1 MQLFV
6 NDLTVMDF
14 SYLCPKRGMV
24 GESWIVDVILQGSL
38 NEESMVLDFGKVKKQ
53 LKYLIDEYVDH
64 KLLIPAEH
72 SFTKIHRNL
81 SDGNVAVDFLRPEQG
96 SIHLHCPPE
105 AYAFVYSDEVN
116 MQSVSDYLRQIIATH
131 LPENVDG
138 ITLKLREEVINT
150 PYYHY
155 THGLKKHD
163 GNCQR
168 IAHGHRSKVT
178 VFENGVESINWQ
190 TYWAERWC
198 DIYIGT
204 KEDIISAEQYPWIGE
219 QGALVVD
226 ETHVCFT
233 YEASQGEF
241 SMAIS
246 RKECEV
252 IDTDST
258 VECLAQYMLSE
269 QEKIKPEGKYQVMAF
284 EGVGKGAIVESA

>member
-1 MQLFV
+1 MSKKEDGRRELDIDDTSGKSQRREYGFGL
-6 NDLTVMDF
+6 
-14 SYLCPKRGMV
+14 
-24 GESWIVDVILQGSL
+24 WQGQ
-38 NEESMVLDFGKVKKQ
+38 KQ

-81 SDGNVAVDFLRPEQG
+81 SDGNVAVDFLRPKQG

-178 VFENGVESINWQ
+178 VFENGVESIDWQ
-190 TYWAERWC
+190 NLLGRT
-198 DIYIGT
+198 
-204 KEDIISAEQYPWIGE
+204 
-219 QGALVVD
+219 LV
-226 ETHVCFT
+226 
-233 YEASQGEF
+233 
-241 SMAIS
+241 
-246 RKECEV
+246 
-252 IDTDST
+252 
-258 VECLAQYMLSE
+258 
-269 QEKIKPEGKYQVMAF
+269 
-284 EGVGKGAIVESA
+284 